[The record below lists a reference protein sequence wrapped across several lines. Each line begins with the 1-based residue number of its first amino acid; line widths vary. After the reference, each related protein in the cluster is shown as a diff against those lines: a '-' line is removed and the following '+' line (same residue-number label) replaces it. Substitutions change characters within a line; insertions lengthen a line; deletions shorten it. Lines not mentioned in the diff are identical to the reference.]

1 MKNRWRPQLSEFEK
15 QFLKYIGDN
24 ISPCFPLLDFPG
36 VFAVVVPV
44 VVAWRFVGEGV
55 LVVVV
60 PELPEKLM
68 YEPELFVNVVYV
80 PELFVKVL
88 VDEPEP
94 LVGEAE

>member
-1 MKNRWRPQLSEFEK
+1 
-15 QFLKYIGDN
+15 
-24 ISPCFPLLDFPG
+24 
-36 VFAVVVPV
+36 
-44 VVAWRFVGEGV
+44 
-55 LVVVV
+55 
-60 PELPEKLM
+60 M